1 MDKSPAAEVY
11 DRILFYHLRTPI
23 NGDVRH
29 THNECLR
36 TIEKAF
42 QDAEDRGAARE
53 RQRWVRT
60 RKVA

>member
-1 MDKSPAAEVY
+1 MRPLSAAVAAEK
-11 DRILFYHLRTPI
+11 LFKLLSIAAVSNHPDQIAL
-23 NGDVRH
+23 
-29 THNECLR
+29 
-36 TIEKAF
+36 IEKAF